1 MAITLAGQLS
11 SAFAAEN
18 FAGPVTSALLAAGVP
33 IPENILRTISLLL
46 ITVVLAYFNLI
57 FGELVPKRVAMK
69 RAESLSLAL
78 SGLLYFVA
86 KCFAPL
92 VFLLSVSTNGVLR
105 LMGLNPEEDDEA
117 ISEEEIRMLLAT
129 RKGSVPL
136 DRDFGLSWDYVDM
149 PMSEA
154 MPYMVAE
161 IGRQLERHVP
171 RIRVRDISFSSDDA
185 VDGRLIPRVTVEI
198 REAYRDDFD
207 EF

>member
-1 MAITLAGQLS
+1 MGARTLTVDMARRAGIKIGATGLEGLAQ
-11 SAFAAEN
+11 
-18 FAGPVTSALLAAGVP
+18 
-33 IPENILRTISLLL
+33 
-46 ITVVLAYFNLI
+46 
-57 FGELVPKRVAMK
+57 
-69 RAESLSLAL
+69 
-78 SGLLYFVA
+78 
-86 KCFAPL
+86 
-92 VFLLSVSTNGVLR
+92 
-105 LMGLNPEEDDEA
+105 
-117 ISEEEIRMLLAT
+117 EIRMLLAT

-161 IGRQLERHVP
+161 IGRQLERYVP

-198 REAYRDDFD
+198 REAYRDDFN